1 MVILSQTFDVT
12 TFFLNLIGVTELDR
26 YELGEAPR
34 GICFVI
40 NNFNFLGD
48 QERQGA
54 KVDEEKIT
62 HLFDELHFKV
72 EVRRNLDS
80 LEIQKETQEMA
91 ARDHSKYGAFVF
103 CIMSHGDEKDVI
115 YGVDNRKVAVEDL
128 MSEFKSTNCK
138 SLENKPKLFFI
149 QACRGKRSD
158 PRMSR
163 LSASTENIAE
173 DGMQTMDSPDADVA
187 NGISAR
193 EADFLLA
200 FATVP
205 GYKAWRS
212 KIVGSWF
219 IHVCILCVCVDGRVG
234 GRTH

>member
-1 MVILSQTFDVT
+1 M
-12 TFFLNLIGVTELDR
+12 TELDR

-40 NNFNFLGD
+40 NNVNFPGHR
-48 QERQGA
+48 ERHGA
-54 KVDEEKIT
+54 KVDEEKIER
-62 HLFDELHFKV
+62 LFDELHFKV
-72 EVRRNLDS
+72 ESWRNLS
-80 LEIQKETQEMA
+80 GLEILKQSCEMA

-103 CIMSHGDEKDVI
+103 WIMSHGDEKDVV
-115 YGVDNRKVAVEDL
+115 YGVDDTEVAVKCL
-128 MSEFKSTNCK
+128 MSQFKSTKCK

-149 QACRGKRSD
+149 QACRGKKSD
-158 PRMSR
+158 LRMSR
-163 LSASTENIAE
+163 VSASTDNIAE
-173 DGMQTMDSPDADVA
+173 DGIQTLDSPDADLA

-205 GYKAWRS
+205 GYKAFRS
-212 KIVGSWF
+212 KQAGSWF

-234 GRTH
+234 GRTD

>member
-1 MVILSQTFDVT
+1 MNSTSKWKSGGILIAWKFRKKPKKWQREITVNMGH
-12 TFFLNLIGVTELDR
+12 L
-26 YELGEAPR
+26 
-34 GICFVI
+34 CFA
-40 NNFNFLGD
+40 LC
-48 QERQGA
+48 
-54 KVDEEKIT
+54 
-62 HLFDELHFKV
+62 L
-72 EVRRNLDS
+72 
-80 LEIQKETQEMA
+80 
-91 ARDHSKYGAFVF
+91 
-103 CIMSHGDEKDVI
+103 GDEKDVI

-158 PRMSR
+158 PRLSR
-163 LSASTENIAE
+163 LSVSTENIAE
-173 DGMQTMDSPDADVA
+173 DGMQTMDSPDADIA

-212 KIVGSWF
+212 KQAGSWF
-219 IHVCILCVCVDGRVG
+219 IQVCFNMCLSGWNLS
-234 GRTH
+234 